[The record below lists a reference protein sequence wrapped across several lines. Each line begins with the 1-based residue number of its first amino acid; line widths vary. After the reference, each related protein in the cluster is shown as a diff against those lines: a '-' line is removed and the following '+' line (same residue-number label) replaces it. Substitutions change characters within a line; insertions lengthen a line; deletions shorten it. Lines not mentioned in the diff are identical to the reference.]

1 MRENAARLKTD
12 EWQAIDAEIKRHPAP
27 WPAPGLDDTRL
38 S

>member
-27 WPAPGLDDTRL
+27 SDFRQQETF
-38 S
+38 